1 MCGIERSILVVAEE
15 PHFPLPC
22 NVKMKCRNERIKKR
36 KNTAMNDSQRKTHL
50 SRQISHEL
58 LLGLGAVMEVSTADH
73 EKVHYI
79 RGNISIKQD
88 RHQV

>member
-15 PHFPLPC
+15 PHFTFPC
-22 NVKMKCRNERIKKR
+22 NVKMRCRNERIKKA
-36 KNTAMNDSQRKTHL
+36 AMDDSQRKTHL

-58 LLGLGAVMEVSTADH
+58 LLGLETVMEVPTADH
-73 EKVHYI
+73 ENVHYI